1 MRLVFASILLLFTS
15 YSFSQLNAEQKAVK
29 NTFTDFLH
37 FYQRNVKIF
46 NSFELYK
53 GTGKENAPPYRIQ
66 WKEVERYFTF
76 LRTKVPY
83 VSEAYIRSERNDFR
97 FYDSCYRADPEEEI
111 PVGFDFDRWAG
122 GQEEVSYM
130 VKWHTDP
137 KNKYEVKITGNK
149 AVLRI
154 GAVLWEGATEENR
167 TWSYVSM
174 IKEKGRWKM
183 ASNITPEDEPDN
195 SGKNIQ

>member
-1 MRLVFASILLLFTS
+1 MRLLLVFIMLLGASS
-15 YSFSQLNAEQKAVK
+15 SFSQLNAEQKAVK
-29 NTFTDFLH
+29 KTFTDFLQ
-37 FYQRNVKIF
+37 FYLRNIKTF
-46 NSFELYK
+46 SSFELYK

-66 WKEVERYFTF
+66 WREVERYFAF
-76 LRTKVPY
+76 LRTKVPF
-83 VSEAYIRSERNDFR
+83 VSEAYIRSERTDFK
-97 FYDSCYRADPEEEI
+97 FYDSCYKADPEEEI
-111 PVGFDFDRWAG
+111 PVGFDFNRWAG
-122 GQEEVSYM
+122 GQEEPTYM

-167 TWSYVSM
+167 TWSYVLM

-183 ASNITPEDEPDN
+183 ASNISPEMGDTDV
-195 SGKNIQ
+195 Q